1 MPKVVAQRLIVDRS
15 TLQAL
20 LGIRIS
26 SITILSSRC
35 YAYQFDM
42 KLRLG
47 PMQSDLVVSGEV
59 DGDGAIQGTFEA
71 QGNSLSPLQAF
82 KGALAGAGN

>member
-42 KLRLG
+42 IEPVKWGLYRLTLAR
-47 PMQSDLVVSGEV
+47 SFLVKSHEV
-59 DGDGAIQGTFEA
+59 MP
-71 QGNSLSPLQAF
+71 NSF
-82 KGALAGAGN
+82 